1 MDDWRDTVKEKILSH
16 RLAIVT
22 VIMAAFMIILI
33 FRLFTLQIVRG
44 ADYQDNYNLKI
55 EKTETIRASR
65 GNIYDR
71 NGVLLAYNE
80 LAYAIT
86 IEDSGTYSGRKEK
99 NKKLNAELASL
110 IENIEKCGDSIDNDF
125 GILYNPKYGYSFK
138 NTGTSLQR
146 FKADV
151 FGYAS
156 INDLKFNSVIG
167 VNESEATADQ
177 IMEYLYGSERYN
189 ISDEYPENLRYEIAV
204 VRYNMGLNSY
214 QKYIATTVSSN
225 VNDYTVAYVEENLS
239 DLIGV
244 SVEQQPVRT
253 YNDAEAFSNIIGYT
267 GKISSEEYEEYSKE
281 SDDYALTDTVGKVG
295 IEQYMNS
302 YLAGKKGERTVYV
315 DSVGNLIDVTS
326 ETAPVSGGNVYLSID
341 RDLQVE
347 TYKLLEAEIAG
358 ILYSKIENIRE
369 YKPDENSSSTN
380 IVIPI
385 YEVYYAL
392 INNNLINRDHFDAE
406 DASTIEKEV
415 KGEFLNKKKR
425 VYSEL
430 RSQLL
435 TSSGIVYSELPEEYQ
450 EYTTYFVK
458 KLRTD
463 EILNSES
470 ASVDDE
476 MQAAWTSESLS
487 ARDYLYYAIEQ
498 NWIDI
503 TKITEQGQYVDMDEI
518 YASLIDYILDDLES
532 DDTFE
537 KMMYHYAILED
548 SITGTQLCQILYE
561 QGILPQDHDSMEA
574 LASGTITAYSFLKDK
589 IKNLEITPGQLAL
602 DPCSGSSVVI
612 DVNTGEVLACVT
624 YPGYDNN
631 RLSSADNDYFLY
643 LNINNSKPLYNYA
656 TQQRTAP
663 GSTFKLCTA
672 TAGLAE
678 GVIDPATIITCT
690 GQYENVSNQPKCWI
704 YPSSHGDESLEE
716 AIRDSCN
723 YYFYEVGYRLAGAGI
738 YSDKRGIERLDKY
751 ASAFG
756 LDKPTGIEIEEYTS
770 NLADEY
776 PVMAAIGQ
784 SNHNIT
790 TIALARY
797 AAALANHGTVYDLT
811 LIDHVT
817 DCDNNTIE
825 ESSPT
830 VYNKVDALDEY
841 GWSLLNNGMRM
852 VVENNDAFKDFPIEM
867 AGKTGTAQEVKT
879 RADHILFIG
888 YAPYNNPRIAVA
900 TRIAHGYASTNAADL
915 SKNIVGLY
923 YDVDSSKSLLDKGAI
938 MGVSTSTVRTD

>member
-1 MDDWRDTVKEKILSH
+1 MDDWRDTLKDKILSH

-22 VIMAAFMIILI
+22 VIMSVFMLVLIL
-33 FRLFTLQIVRG
+33 RLFVLQIVRG
-44 ADYQDNYNLKI
+44 SDYQENYNLKI
-55 EKTETIRASR
+55 EKIETINASR

-86 IEDSGTYSGRKEK
+86 IEDSGTYTNRKEK
-99 NKKLNAELASL
+99 NKLLNAELATL
-110 IENIEKCGDSIDNDF
+110 IDNIEKCGDSIDNDF
-125 GILYNPKYGYSFK
+125 GILYSAKNGYTFK
-138 NTGTSLQR
+138 HQGTALQR
-146 FKADV
+146 FRADV
-151 FGYAS
+151 FGYVS
-156 INDLKFNSVIG
+156 PSDLKYNPDLGFN
-167 VNESEATADQ
+167 EAEATPDQ
-177 IMEYLYGSERYN
+177 IMGYLYGSDRYN
-189 ISDEYPENLRYEIAV
+189 VSEDYPENLRYEIVV

-214 QKYIATTVSSN
+214 QKYIATTVASN
-225 VNDYTVAYVEENLS
+225 VNDYTVAYVEENMA

-244 SVEQQPVRT
+244 AVEQQPVRT
-253 YNDAEAFSNIIGYT
+253 YIDAEAFSNIIGYT
-267 GKISSEEYEEYSKE
+267 GKISTEEYEEYSKE

-302 YLAGKKGERTVYV
+302 VLAGKKGERVVYV

-326 ETAPVSGGNVYLSID
+326 ETSPVSGGNVYLSID
-341 RDLQVE
+341 RDLQVQ

-369 YKPDENSSSTN
+369 YKPSENSSSSN

-392 INNNLINRDHFDAE
+392 INNNLIDREHFESDEAT
-406 DASTIEKEV
+406 ANEKEV
-415 KGEFLNKKKR
+415 LRGFQQKKKS
-425 VYSEL
+425 VSSEL
-430 RSQLL
+430 KNELL
-435 TSSGIVYSELPEEYQ
+435 SSNLIYSELPEEYQ

-458 KLRTD
+458 KLRSD
-463 EILNSES
+463 GILNSEG
-470 ASVDDE
+470 AAHDDE
-476 MQAAWTSESLS
+476 IQEAWSSENLS
-487 ARDYLYYAIEQ
+487 VRDYLYHALEQ

-503 TKITEQGQYVDMDEI
+503 TKITETGQYVDTDEI
-518 YASLIDYILDDLES
+518 YESLVDYIIDDLGS

-537 KMMYHYAILED
+537 KMLYHYAILED
-548 SITGTQLCQILYE
+548 IITGTQLSLILYD
-561 QGILPQDHDSMEA
+561 QGILPEDHETVMA
-574 LASGTITAYSFLKDK
+574 LSEGTVTAYTFLKDK
-589 IKNLEITPGQLAL
+589 IKSLEITPAQLAL
-602 DPCSGSSVVI
+602 DPCSGSSVVM
-612 DVNTGEVLACVT
+612 DVNTGELLACVT

-672 TAGLAE
+672 TAGIAE
-678 GVIDPATIITCT
+678 GVIDPSTEIICT
-690 GQYENVSNQPKCWI
+690 GQYMNVSNEPKCWI
-704 YPSSHGDESLEE
+704 YPGSHGEETLEE

-723 YYFYEVGYRLAGAGI
+723 YYFYEVGYRLAGSSI

-751 ASAFG
+751 AKEYG
-756 LDKPTGIEIEEYTS
+756 LDEPTGVEIEEYTS
-770 NLADEY
+770 SLADEY

-790 TIALARY
+790 TVALARY
-797 AAALANHGTVYDLT
+797 CAALANHGTVYNLT
-811 LIDHVT
+811 LLDHVT
-817 DCDNNTIE
+817 DADGNTVE
-825 ESSPT
+825 NYGPT
-830 VYNKVDALDEY
+830 VYNKVDALDAY
-841 GWSLLNNGMRM
+841 GWSLLNTGMRM
-852 VVENNDAFKDFPIEM
+852 VVENNDAFKGFPVEM
-867 AGKTGTAQEVKT
+867 AGKTGTAQEVST

-888 YAPYNNPRIAVA
+888 YAPYTNPKIAVA

-923 YDVDSSKSLLDKGAI
+923 YNVDSSKALLDGGAI